1 VQRITG
7 YVLQHYFK
15 AGMTML
21 KFQATETTVNL
32 TFSKQYLNSQEL
44 LRFIEILRIKELLSQ
59 SQMTADD
66 AMVLDDELKTDWW
79 HENQAR
85 FLAKIQ

>member
-1 VQRITG
+1 
-7 YVLQHYFK
+7 
-15 AGMTML
+15 ML
-21 KFQATETTVNL
+21 NYQATEITVNL
-32 TFSKQYLNSQEL
+32 TFSKKYLNSQEL

-59 SQMTADD
+59 SQMTAED
-66 AMVLDDELKTDWW
+66 AMALDEELKSNWW